1 MPQPPKSTAKIARD
15 TAMPVATL
23 SELCSEAADHVAKA
37 RLSLFDESG
46 DAERALLHLDEAIFC
61 LKRLLAHGRARGFNG
76 SSLGLSLCKP
86 ERGLSL
92 RQPSALPERRDHPR
106 EPRRV
111 VDVDRDPA

>member
-46 DAERALLHLDEAIFC
+46 DA
-61 LKRLLAHGRARGFNG
+61 
-76 SSLGLSLCKP
+76 
-86 ERGLSL
+86 
-92 RQPSALPERRDHPR
+92 
-106 EPRRV
+106 
-111 VDVDRDPA
+111 